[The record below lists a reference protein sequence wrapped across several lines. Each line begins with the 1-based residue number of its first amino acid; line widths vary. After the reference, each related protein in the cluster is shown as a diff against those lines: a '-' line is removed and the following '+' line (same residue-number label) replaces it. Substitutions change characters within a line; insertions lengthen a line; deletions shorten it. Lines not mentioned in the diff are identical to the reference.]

1 MTYLRKALQTPRLYV
16 VRDAGSIRAARESTR
31 KELLSLRVTCKQ
43 LTALIARYDA
53 MLLALAEDHQ

>member
-1 MTYLRKALQTPRLYV
+1 MTYLPKALQTPRLYV

-43 LTALIARYDA
+43 LAALIARYVA